1 VSSPCRR
8 WICSALA
15 MIATSAVALCA
26 PAPVCAWG
34 CEGHEAIALIAEAHL
49 NPRALAAV
57 NKILAENPIDPALSH
72 FCKLEGLDAMA
83 NSSTWADDY
92 RRTPEGK
99 SSAPWHFIDI
109 PRGAPGGDVSRYC
122 PVGSGCITSAL
133 SAQIKILQDRAAA
146 PAERAKA
153 LRWVLHFAGEMEQPL
168 HCTNNND
175 EGAHCFPVEF
185 FGEQPTTKDPAQG
198 EYSPNLHGLWDYGII
213 QREIGHE
220 SVADFAGALDRKYRS
235 QITAW
240 QNAPIAIDDWAWESH
255 EIAEQ
260 TAYGLLPRRVA
271 IETPAPG
278 GTCAGDNHVAARMLD
293 LHEKIDATYESA
305 AYPVIEQQLAKGGAR
320 LAALLNHI
328 WP

>member
-1 VSSPCRR
+1 VSNACR

-15 MIATSAVALCA
+15 LIAITVVALCA
-26 PAPVCAWG
+26 PAPVWAWG
-34 CEGHEAIALIAEAHL
+34 CEGHEAIALIAEAQL

-57 NKILAENPIDPALSH
+57 NKILAENPIDPALSR

-99 SSAPWHFIDI
+99 SSAAWHFIDI
-109 PRGAPGGDVSRYC
+109 PRGAPRGDVSRYC

-146 PAERAKA
+146 LAERAKA

-168 HCTNNND
+168 HCTSNND

-185 FGEQPTTKDPAQG
+185 SGEQATSKDPAQG

-213 QREIGHE
+213 EHEIGHE
-220 SVADFAGALDRKYRS
+220 SVGDFAASLERKYRS
-235 QITAW
+235 QIATW
-240 QNAPIAIDDWAWESH
+240 QDAPIAIDNWAWESH
-255 EIAEQ
+255 QIAEQ
-260 TAYGLLPRRVA
+260 TAYGLLPRPVA

-278 GTCAGDNHVAARMLD
+278 GTCADDNHVAARMLE
-293 LHEKIDATYESA
+293 LHEKVDGTYESA

-320 LAALLNHI
+320 LAAVLNHI